1 MAQFDLILFD
11 LDGTLIDTA
20 PEIADTINDVLR
32 DEGIAPVSLEEVRN
46 WIGHGAR
53 ETLRQAYAVR
63 TGANLLSA
71 REVAVL
77 DRLFAQFARH
87 HARRVGT
94 HSTLFAGVRD
104 TLQALRQQERAMAMV
119 TNKEGRFV
127 DALLRAHGLSGWFA
141 PVVAGDTLPVRKPDP
156 RTVRHCL
163 QHCGVA
169 PKHALLVGDS
179 AVDVETAHAAGV
191 SCWAVSYG
199 YNAGRPIAEARPDRV
214 IDSLAELIEV
224 RGAAA
229 VCV

>member
-1 MAQFDLILFD
+1 MPQFDLILFD

-20 PEIADTINDVLR
+20 SEIADTINDVLS
-32 DEGIAPVSLEEVRN
+32 DEGIAPLPLSEVRN

-53 ETLRQAYAVR
+53 ETLRQAYAAR
-63 TGANLLSA
+63 TRRSLLSLRDA
-71 REVAVL
+71 AVL

-94 HSTLFAGVRD
+94 GSTLFAGVRE
-104 TLQALRQQERAMAMV
+104 TLQELRRRGQIMALV

-127 DALLRAHGLSGWFA
+127 DALLQSHGLSGWFA

-169 PKHALLVGDS
+169 PSRALLVGDS
-179 AVDVETAHAAGV
+179 AVDVATARAAGV

-224 RGAAA
+224 RGATAA
-229 VCV
+229 CV